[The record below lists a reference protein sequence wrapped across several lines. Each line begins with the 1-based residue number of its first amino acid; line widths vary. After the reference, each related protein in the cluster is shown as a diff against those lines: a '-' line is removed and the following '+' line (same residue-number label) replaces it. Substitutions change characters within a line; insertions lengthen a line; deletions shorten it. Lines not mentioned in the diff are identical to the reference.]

1 MGVLSA
7 AVCTKSG
14 KALVARQFVD
24 VSRTRVEGLLT
35 AFPKLITSDSQ
46 HTFIETEE
54 VRYLYQPLEQLYM
67 VIITGRNSN
76 VVEDLDTLLLFS
88 KIVSEF
94 CRPLS
99 EAEVNAHAFE
109 LVFAFD
115 EVIQLGVRDKIT
127 MAQVK
132 TFFEMDSHEE
142 KIAEMVEKNKLREA
156 KEVAKRRQT
165 QIDRE
170 RQETAKLN
178 AGRPTGYGGGG
189 GGYGGQPSFSSS
201 AAVQASSYTSAAAAS
216 QPIEHTPAPAAAPGK
231 GMQLKKAPKNDALV
245 KQLEAEGVVQAA
257 RPPTLSAGGAPQTQA
272 GPAQPPAPAAPSEP
286 VSVIVEEKLTI
297 LLGRD
302 GTVEN
307 IDVKGELTLAISQ
320 PELCKLSLRLAPIDQ
335 KTYKCSTHPNI
346 NKQTFTADSS
356 LVLKDPSKGF
366 PPNMPLGLLKWRFTS
381 KEDDALPLK
390 VSCWVSP
397 SAKQTTVNIEFE
409 LLNQSLSLREMK
421 VLLPIPGTVAPKL
434 EGSEGA
440 QYSAKSRQLLWTV
453 PVVDAQSSSGNL
465 EFSLPGGAD
474 PASFFP
480 VAVTFAS
487 NTTICPIEVL
497 QAVPVAGGPPPKFA
511 LRKQLTVE
519 SYEIRAD

>member
-1 MGVLSA
+1 
-7 AVCTKSG
+7 
-14 KALVARQFVD
+14 
-24 VSRTRVEGLLT
+24 VEGLLT
-35 AFPKLITSDSQ
+35 AFPKLITSESQ
-46 HTFIETEE
+46 HTFIETDE

-99 EAEVNAHAFE
+99 EAEVNLHAFE

-115 EVIQLGVRDKIT
+115 EVIQLGFRDKIT
-127 MAQVK
+127 IAQVK

-165 QIDRE
+165 QIDKE
-170 RQETAKLN
+170 RQEAAKTP
-178 AGRPTGYGGGG
+178 ARPPGVFGGG

-201 AAVQASSYTSAAAAS
+201 AAVQSSGYTPAAAS
-216 QPIEHTPAPAAAPGK
+216 HPVEHTPAPAAASGK

-257 RPPTLSAGGAPQTQA
+257 RPPTLSKGGAPQAQA
-272 GPAQPPAPAAPSEP
+272 ASAQPPTPAASAEP
-286 VSVIVEEKLTI
+286 VSVIVEEKLAI

-381 KEDDALPLK
+381 KDDDALPLK